1 MTVPTRRALIV
12 LTSHDRIGDTDRP
25 TGFYVSEA
33 AHPWKAL
40 REAGVEVDLVSVRG
54 GLPPMD
60 GLDPDDPVQQEFL
73 ADPGAAAALADTL
86 TPDDVAPDGYDA
98 VVYAG
103 GHGTMWDF
111 RGNEDLQRV
120 TREVYERG
128 GVVAA
133 VCHGPAGLVDV
144 TLSDGTPL
152 VAGKDVAAFTNDE
165 EAAVGLAE
173 TVPFLLADALV
184 AQGARHHPAPD
195 FTAHVVVD
203 GRLVTGQ
210 NPASAP
216 GVATAVVGL
225 LGARTHEGI
234 DPVRDPA
241 TPGATRESA
250 LADPGADRR

>member
-1 MTVPTRRALIV
+1 MTTATRKALIV
-12 LTSHDRIGDTDRP
+12 LTSHDRLGDTDRS

-40 REAGVEVDLVSVRG
+40 NAAGVDVDLVSVRG
-54 GLPPMD
+54 GRPPMD
-60 GLDPDDPVQQEFL
+60 GLDRDDPVQREFL
-73 ADPGAAAALADTL
+73 ADPVTAERLAH
-86 TPDDVAPDGYDA
+86 TPAPDAVDADQYDV

-111 RGNEDLQRV
+111 RGNEDLQRI

-128 GVVAA
+128 GIVAA

-152 VAGKDVAAFTNDE
+152 VAGKDVAAFTNAE
-165 EAAVGLAE
+165 EEAVGLADV
-173 TVPFLLADALV
+173 VPFLLADALV
-184 AQGARHHPAPD
+184 EQGARHRPGAN
-195 FTAHVVVD
+195 FTAQVVVD

-216 GVATAVVGL
+216 GVAAAVVDL
-225 LGARTHEGI
+225 LGERM
-234 DPVRDPA
+234 PRPA
-241 TPGATRESA
+241 
-250 LADPGADRR
+250 